1 MNEKDPRAV
10 RTKNLIKEAFV
21 KLLEEKDFKYITIK
35 DITAKATINR
45 ATFYAHYL
53 DKYILLEELVID
65 CFEEMLPIEILG
77 ATDLNEEIIK
87 ELILFLYEY
96 NISFYEKRKIDSTSI
111 ASTVDNLLKYKIE
124 NLIEKILTGMVV
136 RDELDS
142 KDTNIL
148 VKLISSSVYS
158 CAQYCYFSKNDKE
171 YNIERTQ
178 SFIMKGIKAVG
189 LHQSV

>member
-35 DITAKATINR
+35 DITTKATINR

-65 CFEEMLPIEILG
+65 CFEEMLPEEILK
-77 ATDLNEEIIK
+77 ATDLSEEIIK
-87 ELILFLYEY
+87 ELISFLYEY
-96 NISFYEKRKIDSTSI
+96 NTAFYQKRKIDSTSI
-111 ASTVDNLLKYKIE
+111 ASTVDNLLKYKIDD
-124 NLIEKILTGMVV
+124 LIEKILKSMAE
-136 RDELDS
+136 RDKLDC

-148 VKLISSSVYS
+148 VKLISSSIYS
-158 CAQYCYFSKNDKE
+158 CAQYCYFNKIDKE
-171 YNIERTQ
+171 YNIEKTL
-178 SFIMKGIKAVG
+178 SFIMNGIRAVK
-189 LHQSV
+189 